1 MSKTMK
7 QLHSTVTQ
15 DGKLQLTVATV
26 DKPELTD
33 DEVLI
38 RIEASPINP
47 SDLGSFFGPADM
59 STATATGTSEN
70 PMVVAEVPEHLMPTA
85 AARVDKPVPLGIEG
99 AGIVESAGGSEAAHS
114 LVGRAVALMGG
125 AMYSEYRV
133 AKADQCLVIP
143 NGITP
148 VEAASSFVNP
158 LTTLGMAETMRRG
171 ARGTRAHGCRIQP
184 WSDAQHQ

>member
-15 DGKLQLTVATV
+15 DGKLQLAVATV
-26 DKPELTD
+26 DKPEPSD

-70 PMVVAEVPEHLMPTA
+70 PIVAAEVPKHLMPAA

-99 AGIVESAGGSEAAHS
+99 AGIVESVGGSEAAHL

-133 AKADQCLVIP
+133 AKADQCLVMP
-143 NGITP
+143 NGIPLWRLLP
-148 VEAASSFVNP
+148 VS
-158 LTTLGMAETMRRG
+158 
-171 ARGTRAHGCRIQP
+171 
-184 WSDAQHQ
+184 